1 MKLLG
6 FNSQIQNPNISL
18 IVSGWVDAKPA
29 PDLID
34 SVTYDLYE
42 SNNPFR
48 KTFDKSEINN
58 NGLRT
63 AVNTT
68 TRIGAEAFSAFANPY
83 YLSHKITHIP
93 VYYQTVVN
101 KYKQEK

>member
-1 MKLLG
+1 M
-6 FNSQIQNPNISL
+6 SL
-18 IVSGWVDAKPA
+18 ISFYSQEINLPAQLSGWVDSKPA

-42 SNNPFR
+42 SSNPLR
-48 KTFDKSEINN
+48 KTFGKDEISN
-58 NGLRT
+58 NGVRK

-68 TRIGAEAFSAFANPY
+68 TRVGAEAFSAFANPY

-93 VYYQTVVN
+93 IYYQTVVN
-101 KYKQEK
+101 KYKQN